1 MGNPLSL
8 LPLSLLP
15 CSLVRCWTPRVELAS
30 CVLHDITSL
39 LRLLFGIGRLKLLS
53 RLLTLPFSLRASKLM
68 SFVGGSRCLLSRS
81 SSTPI
86 SRAPD
91 SLTIITTAK
100 VHRWCGMMMSSIVE
114 VGSGGAF
121 FPRTR
126 GCFRSSLADAELK
139 LPMDDD

>member
-100 VHRWCGMMMSSIVE
+100 VHRWCGMMMSS
-114 VGSGGAF
+114 SGGGVGRRVFSANKRL
-121 FPRTR
+121 FP
-126 GCFRSSLADAELK
+126 FVADAELK
-139 LPMDDD
+139 AADGR